1 MHERRWK
8 DFIPSP
14 SDILVT
20 ILVVVAVVAG
30 LKVSLDILSS
40 NSTPD
45 PVSLEGSHTPGAPT
59 DSTAGPET
67 SSPTSTSSPGAS
79 TGVVPPSLMTT
90 VERMAAQM
98 RCQTLVT
105 SEPLTAVTYNIK
117 SGRAGGLPRLLGVM
131 RRTDAEVFL
140 LQEVDNHRR
149 STGNVDQA
157 GWFASQLGGWH
168 YAFGRNVTFG
178 DGLYGTAVVSKYPIL
193 SWTNTPLPNI
203 NHSQPR
209 GLLHVVI
216 NFHGTKVSIYDTH
229 LDNTSGANRLQQA
242 ARISQIMAA
251 DPNPKILGGD
261 MNTWPGSAPDRV
273 LASRLNDTWN
283 VAGSG
288 KGATHPAGHPRTR
301 IDFLMYGGPGLRAT
315 SAVVLPDTASD
326 HLAVRAQYEL
336 SGIKTVKCT
345 RRQE

>member
-1 MHERRWK
+1 
-8 DFIPSP
+8 
-14 SDILVT
+14 
-20 ILVVVAVVAG
+20 VVAG

-40 NSTPD
+40 NSTPE
-45 PVSLEGSHTPGAPT
+45 PVTLDGNHSPGVPT
-59 DSTAGPET
+59 DSTDGP
-67 SSPTSTSSPGAS
+67 SSTTSPGAS
-79 TGVVPPSLMTT
+79 ASPRGVSSSLLNT
-90 VERMAAQM
+90 VERMAAST

-105 SEPLTAVTYNIK
+105 SEPLTAVSYNIK
-117 SGRAGGLPRLLGVM
+117 SGRAGGLSRLLGVM
-131 RRTDAEVFL
+131 QRADAEVYL

-157 GWFASQLGGWH
+157 GWFAARLGTNWH

-178 DGLYGTAVVSKYPIL
+178 DGLYGVAVVSKYPIL
-193 SWTNTPLPNI
+193 SWTNTRLPDI

-229 LDNTSGANRLQQA
+229 LDNTSGANRLRQA
-242 ARISQIMAA
+242 GTISQIMAA

-273 LASRLNDTWN
+273 LASHLYDTWN
-283 VAGSG
+283 VAGAG

-301 IDFLMYGGPGLRAT
+301 IDFLMYGGPGLKAT
-315 SAVVLPDTASD
+315 SAVVLHDIASD